1 MPDTRRT
8 LDYLGLVAPAL
19 ALGTLFLATIID
31 PRFNWASRSLSSMGE
46 ATPHSL
52 FALGSADQL
61 AFVLFNG
68 GLLLGS
74 VLGLPFSVRLWQL
87 ASNHA
92 ERIGVGFLVV
102 ALVAM
107 GGVGI
112 AYLDG
117 PVAGLH
123 FLAAVSFFLFGTFAL
138 LAYGT
143 GTVLAGEARRG
154 LAILWA
160 GIGHLLVWVFWV
172 VLETMAFTTDGDTW
186 TYFAVPEAVGAVVF
200 GVFVFVTAR
209 RDLREL
215 TASSPAESESDTEQ
229 VA

>member
-8 LDYLGLVAPAL
+8 LDYLGLVAPSL
-19 ALGTLFLATIID
+19 ALSTLFLATIVD
-31 PRFNWASRSLSSMGE
+31 PKFTWASRSLSSMGE

-52 FALGSADQL
+52 FALGTPDQL

-74 VLGLPFSVRLWQL
+74 VLGLPFAVRLWQT
-87 ASNHA
+87 AANRA
-92 ERIGVGFLVV
+92 ERVGVCFLAV

-117 PVAGLH
+117 PFNGLH

-143 GTVLAGEARRG
+143 GTVLAGAPRRG

-172 VLETMAFTTDGDTW
+172 VLEAMAFTADGDTW

-200 GVFVFVTAR
+200 GVFVFVMAR
-209 RDLREL
+209 RDIQTLDAAAPSDRED
-215 TASSPAESESDTEQ
+215 DTEQ

>member
-8 LDYLGLVAPAL
+8 LDYLGLAAPTL
-19 ALGTLFLATIID
+19 ALGTLFLATIVD
-31 PRFNWASRSLSSMGE
+31 PKFDWASRSLSSMGE

-52 FALGSADQL
+52 FALGTPDQL
-61 AFVLFNG
+61 AFLLFNS
-68 GLLLGS
+68 GLLLGA
-74 VLGLPFSVRLWQL
+74 VLGLPFSVRLWQRSRN
-87 ASNHA
+87 AA
-92 ERIGVGFLVV
+92 EKVGVGFLVV

-117 PVAGLH
+117 PFAGLH

-143 GTVLAGEARRG
+143 GSVLAGESRRG

-160 GIGHLLVWVFWV
+160 GVGHLLVWVFWV

-186 TYFAVPEAVGAVVF
+186 TYFAVPEAVGAFVF
-200 GVFVFVTAR
+200 GAFVFVTAR
-209 RDLREL
+209 RNLHEET
-215 TASSPAESESDTEQ
+215 TATAAETDTEQ
-229 VA
+229 TA